1 MKRYSALLGM
11 WKMHIKNTVGCHH
24 IPSRMTE
31 IKNSD
36 NGVGEDAEKPSHS
49 SIAGGNVKC
58 YGHFRMQ
65 KGNFFKKRKERKN
78 MHVPYS
84 PIMHTWAHT
93 QRNGTLGS
101 HKNLYMNVHNILVR
115 APKSK

>member
-49 SIAGGNVKC
+49 CIAGGNVKC
-58 YGHFRMQ
+58 YGHFRTQ
-65 KGNFFKKRKERKN
+65 KGNFFKKKGGREGEGKGEEGGEGRKGREKKREK
-78 MHVPYS
+78 HP
-84 PIMHTWAHT
+84 
-93 QRNGTLGS
+93 
-101 HKNLYMNVHNILVR
+101 
-115 APKSK
+115 